1 MLKPTT
7 YNELLE
13 EKKKLEAILVSQ
25 KGIVKNDLAILY
37 QKITPTLEFISK
49 VGRLG
54 TATRNN
60 PIVSVLLNITEE
72 IFLENMLLSK
82 SSRITRF
89 VVPFLLKNAASFF
102 LKIPGKRF
110 LKNGL
115 KKKPVLNDDEPDFR
129 NG

>member
-1 MLKPTT
+1 MLKPRT

-25 KGIVKNDLAILY
+25 KGIVKSDLAILN

-60 PIVSVLLNITEE
+60 PIVSVLLNITGE
-72 IFLENMLLSK
+72 IFLKNMLLSK
-82 SSRITRF
+82 SGRITRF

-102 LKIPGKRF
+102 LKIPGKR
-110 LKNGL
+110 
-115 KKKPVLNDDEPDFR
+115 
-129 NG
+129 